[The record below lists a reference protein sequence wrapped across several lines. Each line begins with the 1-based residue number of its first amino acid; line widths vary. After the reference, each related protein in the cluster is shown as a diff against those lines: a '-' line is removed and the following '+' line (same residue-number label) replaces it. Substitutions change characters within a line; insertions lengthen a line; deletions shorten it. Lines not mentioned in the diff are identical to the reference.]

1 VANTREDKME
11 YEVVA
16 EESLDD
22 LLSIVRDFIA
32 EGWKPTGGICVVVG
46 KEFTY
51 FYQAMIRLS
60 EI

>member
-1 VANTREDKME
+1 ME